1 VSGDASKARLSKF
14 PGEHAVRLEKPD
26 SGHDTFKLVMSP
38 VEWEEIHALAKF
50 AQAGLAYDCKAAY
63 VAQVFTYLVLWG
75 RFGGFPQPA
84 DIQSNQDMQAAF
96 AAVDRLA
103 ESVATGAMNRG
114 DVVLRL
120 RKEELRQLLIM
131 LGKASEAEDHAEVML
146 DAYPA
151 EFPYIFPDLEFT
163 PSVYGDAF
171 ETLLMALWEDRSQEV
186 IRPPAWRI
194 RKE

>member
-1 VSGDASKARLSKF
+1 M
-14 PGEHAVRLEKPD
+14 RLEKPD
-26 SGHDTFKLVMSP
+26 AGDDTFKLIMSP

-84 DIQSNQDMQAAF
+84 DIYSNHDMQAAF
-96 AAVDRLA
+96 EALDRLA
-103 ESVATGAMNRG
+103 ESVAPGAMNRG

-120 RKEELRQLLIM
+120 RKEEFRQLLIL
-131 LGKASEAEDHAEVML
+131 LGKASEAEDQADIVHGAFP
-146 DAYPA
+146 D
-151 EFPYIFPDLEFT
+151 EFPSIYPDLEFT

-171 ETLLMALWEDRSQEV
+171 ENLLMALHEDRSQEV

-194 RKE
+194 RKA

>member
-1 VSGDASKARLSKF
+1 M
-14 PGEHAVRLEKPD
+14 RLEKPE
-26 SGHDTFKLVMSP
+26 SGHDTFKLVMSA

-50 AQAGLAYDCKAAY
+50 AQAGLAYDCTAAY

-103 ESVATGAMNRG
+103 ESVPADGRNRG

-120 RKEELRQLLIM
+120 RKEELRQLLIL
-131 LGKASEAEDHAEVML
+131 LGKASEAEDKAEDLHDDIGV
-146 DAYPA
+146 
-151 EFPYIFPDLEFT
+151 EFPDLEFT
-163 PSVYGDAF
+163 PSLYGDAF
-171 ETLLMALWEDRSQEV
+171 ENLLMALHENRSQEV
-186 IRPPAWRI
+186 IRPPSWRI
-194 RKE
+194 RKG